1 MMKKAV
7 ALIAIAAL
15 AACKKEETANT
26 SVAASAPVAATPAP
40 AGQDW
45 TTTYAATPEGGMVM
59 GNPNAPI
66 KLVEYGSLTCPHCA
80 EFSEKATAPLKAL
93 VQQGKL
99 SWEFRN
105 YVRDAIDTSATL
117 VARCNG
123 PASFFGML
131 EAMYQQQPDWF
142 KKLQAL
148 PAGTLEGI
156 QNLPPAQQFPK
167 IADLIDVKNFAAQ
180 RGVPVAKSDACLADT
195 TQAERLA
202 KMVETANAMPGF
214 VGTPTFL
221 INGNLVPNAATWEA
235 LEPALKQAGA

>member
-1 MMKKAV
+1 MKKAV

-26 SVAASAPVAATPAP
+26 TIAASAPVTGQAAP

-45 TTTYAATPEGGMVM
+45 TTTYSASPEGGFIM
-59 GNPNAPI
+59 GSPNAPI

-80 EFSEKATAPLKAL
+80 EFSEKGSAPLKAL

-105 YVRDAIDTSATL
+105 YVRDSIDTSATL
-117 VARCNG
+117 IARCNG

-131 EAMYQQQPDWF
+131 EALYADQPNWF
-142 KKLQAL
+142 AKVQAL
-148 PAGTLEGI
+148 PQGTLESIG
-156 QNLPPAQQFPK
+156 NLPPAQQFPK
-167 IADLIDVKNFAAQ
+167 LAELTGIRDFAAQ
-180 RGVPVAKSDACLADT
+180 RGVSTAKADACLTDVA
-195 TQAERLA
+195 QAEKLA

-221 INGNLVPNAATWEA
+221 INGQLVPNAATWEA
-235 LEPALKQAGA
+235 LEPNLKRAGA

>member
-1 MMKKAV
+1 MMNKTV
-7 ALIAIAAL
+7 ALIALLAL

-26 SVAASAPVAATPAP
+26 TASASAPVAGAPAP

-45 TTTYAATPEGGMVM
+45 TTTFAASPEGGFVM

-80 EFSEKATAPLKAL
+80 EFQEKGGAPLRAL
-93 VQQGKL
+93 VQQGKI

-105 YVRDAIDTSATL
+105 YVRDAVDTSATL
-117 VARCNG
+117 IARCNG

-131 EAMYQQQPDWF
+131 DALYAAQGSWF
-142 KKLQAL
+142 AKIQAV
-148 PAGTLEGI
+148 PQATLEGI
-156 QNLPPAQQFPK
+156 QTLPPAQQFPK
-167 IADLIDVKNFAAQ
+167 LAELTGIKDFAAQ
-180 RGVPVAKSDACLADT
+180 RGVPTAKADACLADT
-195 TQAERLA
+195 AQAEKLA
-202 KMVETANAMPGF
+202 KMVETANGMPGF

-221 INGNLVPNAATWEA
+221 INGNLVPNSANWET

>member
-1 MMKKAV
+1 MMKKIAAV
-7 ALIAIAAL
+7 MAILAL
-15 AACKKEETANT
+15 AACKKEETTNT
-26 SVAASAPVAATPAP
+26 VVASGPVAATPAP

-45 TTTYAATPEGGMVM
+45 TTTFAATPDGGFVM

-80 EFSEKATAPLKAL
+80 EFSRVGTEPLKAL
-93 VQQGKL
+93 VQQGKV

-105 YVRDAIDTSATL
+105 YVRDSVDTTITL
-117 VARCNG
+117 IARCNG

-131 EAMYQQQPDWF
+131 EALYADQAGWF
-142 KKLQAL
+142 AKIQAV
-148 PAGTLEGI
+148 PQAQLEAI

-167 IADLIDVKNFAAQ
+167 LADVTGVKEFAAQ
-180 RGVPVAKSDACLADT
+180 RGVAAAKADACLSD
-195 TQAERLA
+195 QAQAQQLA
-202 KMVETANAMPGF
+202 KMVEKANGMAGF

-221 INGNLVPNAATWEA
+221 INGQIVPNSANWET

>member
-1 MMKKAV
+1 MKKTA
-7 ALIAIAAL
+7 ALMAILAL
-15 AACKKEETANT
+15 AACKKEETNT
-26 SVAASAPVAATPAP
+26 TVAASAPVAGATAP

-45 TTTYAATPEGGMVM
+45 TTTFASSPEGGFIM

-80 EFSEKATAPLKAL
+80 EFSEKGTAPLKAL

-105 YVRDAIDTSATL
+105 YVRDAVDTTATL
-117 VARCNG
+117 IARCNG
-123 PASFFGML
+123 PASYFGML
-131 EAMYQQQPDWF
+131 EAMYAAQASWF
-142 KKLQAL
+142 AKIQAV
-148 PAGTLEGI
+148 PQAQLESI

-167 IADLIDVKNFAAQ
+167 LAELTGLKDFAAQ
-180 RGVPVAKSDACLADT
+180 RGVGAAKADACLADQ
-195 TQAERLA
+195 TQAQQLA
-202 KMVETANAMPGF
+202 KMVETANKMDGF

-221 INGNLVPNAATWEA
+221 INGQIVPNSANWET